1 MVKEIIAGE
10 VTDLSKLRKTIAA
23 LRENM
28 ELEIN
33 SPGGS
38 VIEGLQTINLIQKS
52 PYKITATVE
61 VMACSIAAVIALS
74 CDKIKIKS
82 TDIMV
87 LHNSMTI
94 TMGNKEQLQQDIDT
108 LTAIDN
114 ILHDYITAKCKKPDE
129 LIAELETGK
138 DVWLTGEQVAEL
150 FTDVELVK
158 PLKAKPMQ
166 NCVDFSRLVDS
177 YQLAEAKKNEV
188 VNRILKE
195 YELNKAKDEARRM
208 AISKRIAA
216 EKF

>member
-1 MVKEIIAGE
+1 MVKDIISGE

-28 ELEIN
+28 EIEIN

-94 TMGNKEQLQQDIDT
+94 TMGNKEQLQQDIET
-108 LTAIDN
+108 LTTIDN

-158 PLKAKPMQ
+158 VLKKKPMQ
-166 NCVDFSRLVDS
+166 NCVDFSKVVNS
-177 YQLAEAKKNEV
+177 YNQAEAKKKAV
-188 VNRILKE
+188 VDRILKD
-195 YELNKAKDEARRM
+195 YAAHKAKEQHEAEVRR
-208 AISKRIAA
+208 ILN
-216 EKF
+216 EKI